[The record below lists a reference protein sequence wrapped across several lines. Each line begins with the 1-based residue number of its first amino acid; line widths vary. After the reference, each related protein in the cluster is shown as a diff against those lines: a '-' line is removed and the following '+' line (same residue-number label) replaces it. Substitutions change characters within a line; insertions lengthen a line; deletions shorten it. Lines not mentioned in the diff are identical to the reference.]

1 MTSSGARQAWQKLA
15 VARLVWPQLAQT
27 ASAATTDGEMAADCG
42 STGSGPATDDD
53 TSTGVASSAPTTALN
68 VRPQRWQKRA
78 PPRSAALQASQTGSK
93 STRNGRLQE
102 PQKVA
107 PGRLSAEQFGQFMTS
122 HRD

>member
-1 MTSSGARQAWQKLA
+1 MSHVTSSGARQAWQKRA
-15 VARLVWPQLAQT
+15 VARLVWPQLGQKAR
-27 ASAATTDGEMAADCG
+27 ATCG
-42 STGSGPATDDD
+42 STAVRSAADDD
-53 TSTGVASSAPTTALN
+53 TSAGAASAPTTALN

-78 PPRSAALQASQTGSK
+78 PTRNVALQASQTGSK